1 MSHQLF
7 RLDLYNKN
15 RQWIAPV
22 GAFESIEG
30 TKRWDNI
37 SDLSFTVKASHKRL
51 PEMMTPGTRVRCQL
65 RGQNFISG
73 PIRAHDGEGPKDSG
87 TFTFDVEDNFRILR
101 NFLIFQVPGG
111 DMPAQAGAYNYTQTG
126 PVETVFK
133 DIVRLNIQDRSYEP
147 IIIATDLA
155 RGGVVTAQARMAKV
169 YNEMFPLLESKGFGV
184 TVDMTPAGLV
194 VDLVPITNYANT
206 LTESSRVVRKWK
218 YNLTAPDVT
227 YVVVGG
233 QGQAEARTFIDKGDP
248 AREALWGDRIE
259 EFRDARDAELID
271 TYYER
276 ADETLFDGAGSVSLK
291 LTLAETKNFKFG
303 GADGL
308 NVGQMVTARV
318 ADGAIEVTD
327 LLREIDFSYNAED
340 GLKLKGTVG
349 QVTDPNI
356 QMAKA
361 ISALADQLARLK
373 ASQ

>member
-1 MSHQLF
+1 MSLF
-7 RLDLYNKN
+7 RLDLYDKN
-15 RQWIAPV
+15 RNWIAPV
-22 GAFESIEG
+22 GAFESLEG

-73 PIRAHDGEGPKDSG
+73 PIRTHDGFGPNNSG
-87 TFTFDVEDNFRILR
+87 TFTFGVEDNFRILR
-101 NFLIFQVPGG
+101 NFLIFQVPG
-111 DMPAQAGAYNYTQTG
+111 DTMANQSLAYNYTQTG

-133 DIVRLNIQDRSYEP
+133 DIVRLNIQDRSWEP
-147 IIIATDLA
+147 IIIAPDLA

-194 VDLVPITNYANT
+194 VDLVPITTYPNT
-206 LTESSRVVRKWK
+206 LTEASRVVRKWK
-218 YNLTAPDVT
+218 YHLEAPSVN

-233 QGQAEARTFIDKGDP
+233 QGQGEARTFIDANVPYLQD
-248 AREALWGDRIE
+248 LWGDRIE
-259 EFRDARDAELID
+259 EFRDARDASDLS

-276 ADETLFDGAGSVSLK
+276 ADETLFDGQGNVSLK

-303 GADGL
+303 GTDGL
-308 NVGQMVTARV
+308 NVGQQVTCRV
-318 ADGAIEVTD
+318 ADGSVEVTD
-327 LLREIDFSYNAED
+327 LLREIDFSYSAED
-340 GLKLKGTVG
+340 GLKLTGTVG
-349 QVTDPNI
+349 QVLDPQF

-361 ISALADQLARLK
+361 ISALADQVARLK